1 MDWKPIGWLIILIIA
16 EIVKFKA
23 AYMVLKYWNF
33 LK

>member
-1 MDWKPIGWLIILIIA
+1 MEKPLFWLGILVVA
-16 EIVKFKA
+16 EIIKFKA